1 MKIGFLLLVCIV
13 VGSQARSLDKARSK
27 SSFLEDMRKRSFLNT
42 VVHGCSWCGIPELPP
57 NHNSFMQPTLIQP
70 TLLQPALIQPT
81 LMQPALSSDL
91 DSAYQ
96 NLLSENFMSIL

>member
-13 VGSQARSLDKARSK
+13 VGSQARSLDKTRSK

-42 VVHGCSWCGIPELPP
+42 VVYGCSWCGIPELPP
-57 NHNSFMQPTLIQP
+57 NHNSFMQPTL
-70 TLLQPALIQPT
+70 
-81 LMQPALSSDL
+81 MQPALPSDL

>member
-13 VGSQARSLDKARSK
+13 VGSQARSLDKTRSK

-42 VVHGCSWCGIPELPP
+42 VVYGCSWCGIPELPP
-57 NHNSFMQPTLIQP
+57 NHNSFMQPTLM
-70 TLLQPALIQPT
+70 QPALIQPT

-91 DSAYQ
+91 ASAYQ

>member
-13 VGSQARSLDKARSK
+13 VGSQARSLDKTRSK
-27 SSFLEDMRKRSFLNT
+27 SSFLEDMRKRSFLNS
-42 VVHGCSWCGIPELPP
+42 VVYGCSWCGIPELPP
-57 NHNSFMQPTLIQP
+57 NHNSFM
-70 TLLQPALIQPT
+70 QPT